1 MKRLIA
7 LVLALLLCGSA
18 ALAEFDTASLRD
30 MENTTTFTHPGTV
43 NTVTRLLNQPYL
55 AQVDAPGEGE
65 LSVFV
70 DFITL
75 PDYEVTLLRLLTGTV
90 TYAPLAANEM
100 RITAGGKRYTFTV
113 NYEQSEYDGIYME
126 DYAVCLTDAADESA
140 FTVVHAFKDIC
151 CIASL
156 REKFAQRA
164 FVFLQDRI
172 CLTGTA
178 EKRVCN
184 QCCSGDQQDTGD
196 QDPTDP
202 LFSCFHR
209 YLPPERSLPQ
219 QFAHSRLY
227 YARAESWTTF
237 FA

>member
-100 RITAGGKRYTFTV
+100 RITADGKRYTFTV

-126 DYAVCLTDAADESA
+126 DYAVCLTD
-140 FTVVHAFKDIC
+140 T
-151 CIASL
+151 
-156 REKFAQRA
+156 
-164 FVFLQDRI
+164 
-172 CLTGTA
+172 
-178 EKRVCN
+178 
-184 QCCSGDQQDTGD
+184 
-196 QDPTDP
+196 
-202 LFSCFHR
+202 
-209 YLPPERSLPQ
+209 SLPLLKAIAQ
-219 QFAHSRLY
+219 QKTDKPIQVEYLSLGEVVFSAQVIIPGQDAALIYDRFVDYGGKKQDL
-227 YARAESWTTF
+227 SWYD
-237 FA
+237 AMWPCKVEKVK